1 MPQRA
6 YDADRMFGKLRLRA
20 SVGKLLGWQPTC
32 LAKASVTKTAKITDR
47 QPGLRGL
54 LRHVWLKNFLR
65 VIPYQYRS
73 PGGFTIPCQRRYE
86 MTICQAMFE
95 ADNYRLREI
104 ARPVHTVLDVGANFG
119 AFTFAAADFFSSEV
133 KHIVAVEP
141 FAVNHRRI
149 QSVSRDNGLGHKVT
163 AVNAAVSDQ
172 PGHGELRLSQGAH
185 YGHSLE
191 VRKNPIAKGLQ
202 PVELTTLDVLRQRF
216 GLGRIDLLKLDVEG
230 SELAALD
237 GGMETLRVTR
247 TLIIEAHK
255 GFCGLRDLQPRLR
268 PLGFVL
274 KTDGL
279 SAGAEHG
286 DFTFVQTAWSDA

>member
-1 MPQRA
+1 MI
-6 YDADRMFGKLRLRA
+6 
-20 SVGKLLGWQPTC
+20 PT
-32 LAKASVTKTAKITDR
+32 KVTDR
-47 QPGLRGL
+47 QPGLHGL

-73 PGGFTIPCQRRYE
+73 RGGFTIPCQRRYE
-86 MTICQAMFE
+86 MTMCQAMFE

-104 ARPVHTVLDVGANFG
+104 ARPVRTVLDVGANFG
-119 AFTFAAADFFSSEV
+119 VFTFAAADFFANEV
-133 KHIVAVEP
+133 KRIVAIEP
-141 FAVNHRRI
+141 FAPNHRRI
-149 QSVSRDNGLGHKVT
+149 QSVAQANGLDQVVT
-163 AVNAAVSDQ
+163 AVNAAVSNQ

-191 VRKNPIAKGLQ
+191 VLKNPIAKGLQ
-202 PVELTTLDVLRQRF
+202 PVELTTLDALRQRF

-237 GGMETLRVTR
+237 GGLETLQATR

-255 GFCGLRDLQPRLR
+255 SFCGLRDLLPRLQ

-274 KTDGL
+274 KTDGMP
-279 SAGAEHG
+279 AEAEHG
-286 DFTFVQTAWSDA
+286 DFTFVQTAWRDA

>member
-1 MPQRA
+1 M
-6 YDADRMFGKLRLRA
+6 KN
-20 SVGKLLGWQPTC
+20 
-32 LAKASVTKTAKITDR
+32 AKITDR

-65 VIPYQYRS
+65 VIPYRYLS

-86 MTICQAMFE
+86 VTMCQAMFE
-95 ADNYRLREI
+95 ADSYRLRQI

-119 AFTFAAADFFSSEV
+119 VFTFAAADFFANDL
-133 KHIVAVEP
+133 KRIVAIEP
-141 FAVNHRRI
+141 FAPNHRRI
-149 QSVSRDNGLGHKVT
+149 QSVVQANGLDHMVT
-163 AVNAAVSDQ
+163 AVNAAVSNQ

-202 PVELTTLDVLRQRF
+202 PVELTTLDALRQRF

-237 GGMETLRVTR
+237 GGLETLQATR
-247 TLIIEAHK
+247 ALIIEAHK
-255 GFCGLRDLQPRLR
+255 GFCSLHELRSKLD
-268 PLGFVL
+268 PLGFKLNTKGSTV
-274 KTDGL
+274 
-279 SAGAEHG
+279 SAEHG
-286 DFTFVQTAWSDA
+286 DFTFVRNDALTCL